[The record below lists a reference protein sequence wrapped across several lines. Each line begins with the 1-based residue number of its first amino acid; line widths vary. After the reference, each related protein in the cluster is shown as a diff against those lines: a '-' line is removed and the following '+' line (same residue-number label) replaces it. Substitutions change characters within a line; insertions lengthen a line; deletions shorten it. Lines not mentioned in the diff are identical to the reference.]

1 VSSVFSTTH
10 NEEGSMS
17 SNVVSLFADQLTGA
31 AKSTERYVRSNP
43 WQIAG
48 ALAVVGVAAGLALA
62 RGTRRF
68 RRRRAD
74 PSDAASDSG
83 AASEVSGG

>member
-1 VSSVFSTTH
+1 M
-10 NEEGSMS
+10 N

-43 WQIAG
+43 WQSAG
-48 ALAVVGVAAGLALA
+48 ALAVMGLAAGLALM
-62 RGTRRF
+62 RGTRKF
-68 RRRRAD
+68 RRRGTD
-74 PSDAASDSG
+74 VSG

>member
-1 VSSVFSTTH
+1 
-10 NEEGSMS
+10 MS

-43 WQIAG
+43 WQTAG
-48 ALAVVGVAAGLALA
+48 ALAVVGLAAGLAL
-62 RGTRRF
+62 TRSTRWF
-68 RRRRAD
+68 RHRRAD
-74 PSDAASDSG
+74 LAG

>member
-1 VSSVFSTTH
+1 
-10 NEEGSMS
+10 MS
-17 SNVVSLFADQLTGA
+17 SNVVSLLADQLTGA

-43 WQIAG
+43 WQAAG
-48 ALAVVGVAAGLALA
+48 ALAIVGLAAGLALA
-62 RGTRRF
+62 RSTLRF

-74 PSDAASDSG
+74 LSG

>member
-1 VSSVFSTTH
+1 MSS
-10 NEEGSMS
+10 GSRG

-43 WQIAG
+43 WQTAG
-48 ALAVVGVAAGLALA
+48 ALVVVGVAAGLALV

-74 PSDAASDSG
+74 LSG
-83 AASEVSGG
+83 AVSEVSGG

>member
-1 VSSVFSTTH
+1 
-10 NEEGSMS
+10 MS

-43 WQIAG
+43 WQAAG
-48 ALAVVGVAAGLALA
+48 ALAVVGLATGFALM

-68 RRRRAD
+68 WHRRAD
-74 PSDAASDSG
+74 ASG

>member
-1 VSSVFSTTH
+1 VVAASSTTD
-10 NEEGSMS
+10 NEEGFMN

-43 WQIAG
+43 WQTAG
-48 ALAVVGVAAGLALA
+48 ALAVVGVAAGLALV
-62 RGTRRF
+62 RGARRF

-74 PSDAASDSG
+74 LSA

>member
-1 VSSVFSTTH
+1 
-10 NEEGSMS
+10 MS

-43 WQIAG
+43 WQAAS
-48 ALAVVGVAAGLALA
+48 ALAVVGLATGFALM

-68 RRRRAD
+68 QSRRAD
-74 PSDAASDSG
+74 LSG
-83 AASEVSGG
+83 IASEVSGG

>member
-1 VSSVFSTTH
+1 MNSK
-10 NEEGSMS
+10 
-17 SNVVSLFADQLTGA
+17 VVSLFADQLSGT

-43 WQIAG
+43 WQAAG
-48 ALAVVGVAAGLALA
+48 ALAVVGLAAGLALT
-62 RGTRRF
+62 RGARRF

-74 PSDAASDSG
+74 LSG

>member
-1 VSSVFSTTH
+1 
-10 NEEGSMS
+10 MS
-17 SNVVSLFADQLTGA
+17 STVVSLFTVQLTGA

-43 WQIAG
+43 WQAAG
-48 ALAVVGVAAGLALA
+48 ALAVVGLAAGLALI

-68 RRRRAD
+68 RRAN
-74 PSDAASDSG
+74 ASG

>member
-1 VSSVFSTTH
+1 MSSLAEQTV
-10 NEEGSMS
+10 GRDRM

-43 WQIAG
+43 WQAAG
-48 ALAVVGVAAGLALA
+48 ALAIVGLAVGLVLT

-68 RRRRAD
+68 RRRGPD
-74 PSDAASDSG
+74 FSG

>member
-1 VSSVFSTTH
+1 M
-10 NEEGSMS
+10 N

-43 WQIAG
+43 WQSAG
-48 ALAVVGVAAGLALA
+48 ALAVVGLAAGLALM
-62 RGTRRF
+62 RGTRRS
-68 RRRRAD
+68 RRRKAD
-74 PSDAASDSG
+74 LSG

>member
-1 VSSVFSTTH
+1 M
-10 NEEGSMS
+10 N

-43 WQIAG
+43 WQSAG
-48 ALAVVGVAAGLALA
+48 ALAVVGLAAGLALM

-68 RRRRAD
+68 RGRKAD
-74 PSDAASDSG
+74 LSG

>member
-1 VSSVFSTTH
+1 
-10 NEEGSMS
+10 MR

-43 WQIAG
+43 WRAAG
-48 ALAVVGVAAGLALA
+48 ALAVVGLAAGLALA
-62 RGTRRF
+62 RGARRF
-68 RRRRAD
+68 WRRRD
-74 PSDAASDSG
+74 GPSG

>member
-1 VSSVFSTTH
+1 LLGSKY
-10 NEEGSMS
+10 NEEGSMN

-43 WQIAG
+43 WQTAG
-48 ALAVVGVAAGLALA
+48 ALAVVGLAAGLAL
-62 RGTRRF
+62 TRRTLRF

-74 PSDAASDSG
+74 LAA

>member
-1 VSSVFSTTH
+1 
-10 NEEGSMS
+10 MS

-31 AKSTERYVRSNP
+31 AKTTERYVRSNP
-43 WQIAG
+43 WQAAG
-48 ALAVVGVAAGLALA
+48 ALAVVGVAAALALV

-74 PSDAASDSG
+74 PSG

>member
-1 VSSVFSTTH
+1 
-10 NEEGSMS
+10 MS

-43 WQIAG
+43 WQAAG
-48 ALAVVGVAAGLALA
+48 ALAVVGLAAGLALI

-68 RRRRAD
+68 RNRRLNA
-74 PSDAASDSG
+74 SG

>member
-1 VSSVFSTTH
+1 M
-10 NEEGSMS
+10 N

-43 WQIAG
+43 WQTAG
-48 ALAVVGVAAGLALA
+48 ALAVVGLAAGVALL
-62 RGTRRF
+62 RGTRRI

-74 PSDAASDSG
+74 ISG

>member
-1 VSSVFSTTH
+1 M
-10 NEEGSMS
+10 N

-43 WQIAG
+43 WQAAG
-48 ALAVVGVAAGLALA
+48 ALAVVGLAAGLALI
-62 RGTRRF
+62 RGARRF
-68 RRRRAD
+68 RHRRTNA
-74 PSDAASDSG
+74 SG